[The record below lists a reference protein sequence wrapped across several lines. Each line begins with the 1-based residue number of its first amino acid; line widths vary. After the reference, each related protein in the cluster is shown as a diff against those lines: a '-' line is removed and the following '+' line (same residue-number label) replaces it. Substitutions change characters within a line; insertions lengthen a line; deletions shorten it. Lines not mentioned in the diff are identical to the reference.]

1 MSTLER
7 AIDIAA
13 LAHRDQTDKA
23 GNPYIAHPFRVALE
37 FIRRGDEE
45 RAIIAVLHDLIEDT
59 NVTGLDLLREGFSPA
74 IVEAVEALSRLEG
87 ETYEAFIE
95 RAAANPLA
103 RPVKAADL
111 IDNMDTARLGKL
123 PRDQAAK
130 LTEKYEGALARLGD
144 QTEPKS
150 GF

>member
-1 MSTLER
+1 MATLER
-7 AIDIAA
+7 AIEIAA
-13 LAHRDQTDKA
+13 HAHRNQTDKA
-23 GNPYIAHPFRVALE
+23 GNPYIAHPFRVALG

-45 RAIIAVLHDLIEDT
+45 RAIIAVLHDVIEDT
-59 NVTGLDLLREGFSPA
+59 NITGLDLLRKGFSPA
-74 IVEAVEALSRLEG
+74 IVEAVKALSRDEG

-111 IDNMDTARLGKL
+111 IDNMDAARLGRL

-130 LTEKYEGALARLGD
+130 LTKKYEGALGRLGICTEAGSD
-144 QTEPKS
+144 Q
-150 GF
+150 